1 MMSPWPW
8 PFLNGARRF
17 KLQAR
22 GPLADNDKTG
32 TMGRLMVGTPPP
44 TAVLS
49 ALFHVVFTRPEYL
62 FLAFGPPGTKPGTV
76 PFKLLFMPSSASVMA
91 DQIEPLSHHSYHS
104 CGPMDHPHPF
114 FMAHA
119 FIMGSE

>member
-1 MMSPWPW
+1 MSPWPW

-32 TMGRLMVGTPPP
+32 QWALFDGWDATTYCG
-44 TAVLS
+44 LS

-62 FLAFGPPGTKPGTV
+62 FLALGPPGTKPGTV
-76 PFKLLFMPSSASVMA
+76 PFNCYSCHRRSPSVMA

-104 CGPMDHPHPF
+104 CGPMDHPTFLYGPRF
-114 FMAHA
+114 